1 MIKHLSKAAI
11 SLVTILAILGSIF
24 TLVVLAALITLFCEI
39 PFTITFLGLS
49 IITVL
54 TIKLVINS
62 TIGEINIDLSDEEDL
77 KDHIG

>member
-1 MIKHLSKAAI
+1 MIKQVSKAVI
-11 SLVTILAILGSIF
+11 SLVTMLAILGSIF

-39 PFTITFLGLS
+39 PFMITFLGLS
-49 IITVL
+49 TIIVL

-62 TIGEINIDLSDEEDL
+62 SVGEINIDFSDDEDL

>member
-1 MIKHLSKAAI
+1 MINNLGKALI
-11 SLVTILAILGSIF
+11 TLVTILAILGSIF

-39 PFTITFLGLS
+39 PFVITFLGLS
-49 IITVL
+49 TITVL
-54 TIKLVINS
+54 TIKLIINS

>member
-1 MIKHLSKAAI
+1 MIKHLGKAVI

-39 PFTITFLGLS
+39 PFMITFLGLS
-49 IITVL
+49 TITVL

-62 TIGEINIDLSDEEDL
+62 TIGDINIDLSDEEDL

>member
-1 MIKHLSKAAI
+1 MIKHVGKAVI

-39 PFTITFLGLS
+39 PFMITFLGLS

-54 TIKLVINS
+54 TIKIVINS

>member
-1 MIKHLSKAAI
+1 MINNLGKALIA
-11 SLVTILAILGSIF
+11 LVTILAILGSIF
-24 TLVVLAALITLFCEI
+24 ALVVLAALITLFCEI

-49 IITVL
+49 TITVL
-54 TIKLVINS
+54 TIKLIINS